1 MSTRDDA
8 DTASDEQPVKV
19 QDVLDV
25 SDVNGEAPTEPSDQ
39 PAFPDFNS

>member
-8 DTASDEQPVKV
+8 DTTGDDQPVKV

-25 SDVNGEAPTEPSDQ
+25 PDENTEAPTKPADQ